1 MKVPIAAD
9 LYMHGNV
16 LLLELTR
23 GRKIEQSSSR
33 DQITGVDILVKEET
47 GWGEGCRAPSFGI
60 QELPLRSSGADRVN
74 PMDSG
79 DLSPSDQTSLNNS
92 MR

>member
-1 MKVPIAAD
+1 MD
-9 LYMHGNV
+9 LTQQ
-16 LLLELTR
+16 LR
-23 GRKIEQSSSR
+23 GQKIEQSSR
-33 DQITGVDILVKEET
+33 RHQIIGVDILVREET

-79 DLSPSDQTSLNNS
+79 DLRSSDQTSLNNL

>member
-23 GRKIEQSSSR
+23 GRKIESR
-33 DQITGVDILVKEET
+33 DQITRVDVLVKEET

-60 QELPLRSSGADRVN
+60 QERPLRSSGADRVN

-79 DLSPSDQTSLNNS
+79 DLRSSDQTSLNNL